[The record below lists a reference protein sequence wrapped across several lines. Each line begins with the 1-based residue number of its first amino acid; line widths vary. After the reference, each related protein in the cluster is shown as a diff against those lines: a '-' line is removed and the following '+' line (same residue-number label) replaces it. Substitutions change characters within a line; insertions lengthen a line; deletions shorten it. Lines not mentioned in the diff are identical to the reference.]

1 MTVKKIFI
9 GGMRDQVTDE
19 ELKTYFAN
27 YGNIVEC
34 LVMRDK
40 ETQKSRGF
48 GFITFDDYDPVD
60 KIIRKFLN
68 LENKHIL

>member
-9 GGMRDQVTDE
+9 GGLRDQITDD
-19 ELKTYFAN
+19 ELKTYFSA
-27 YGNIVEC
+27 YGNITEC

-60 KIIRKFLN
+60 KIIRKFSCLSFSF
-68 LENKHIL
+68 LF

>member
-9 GGMRDQVTDE
+9 GGLRDQVTDE
-19 ELKTYFAN
+19 ELKTYFST
-27 YGNIVEC
+27 YGSIVEC

-60 KIIRKFLN
+60 KIIRKIKLKFLV
-68 LENKHIL
+68 